1 MNKVATHKKVFPLLK
16 SSIDAIF
23 TNPAIL
29 FPYAT
34 LVFIQLFIL
43 EILYF
48 SNRTPL
54 DQFFAP
60 LIRTIWKENFLHY
73 PMNLFLLPE
82 LFQEVQIPLFVFV
95 NSFFVAVSIG
105 IIASLNAG
113 KKVSLPAIYKD
124 TFKAYVHL
132 VIAAILASLLL
143 VGIFKLYGLAY
154 QRADMIRS
162 TSGIFYIIKR
172 IVMGGTPYFSLL
184 GSIFV
189 TTLFAFV
196 APIIVIDK
204 KKIFSALILNFKLL
218 FKYFWTVLGII
229 FVPMVV
235 FIVVLLLRNSLPA
248 DLPWPEIRVVILVI
262 SILLMSTI
270 DAIVN
275 TAITTFYLVDKEFK

>member
-16 SSIDAIF
+16 SSVNIIF
-23 TNPAIL
+23 ANPAIL

-34 LVFIQLFIL
+34 IIFIQLLIL
-43 EILYF
+43 EVLYF
-48 SNRTPL
+48 SNRFPL

-60 LIRTIWKENFLHY
+60 MIRTLWRENFLHY

-105 IIASLNAG
+105 IISSLNSG
-113 KKVSLPAIYKD
+113 KKINLPSIYKD

-132 VIAAILASLLL
+132 VIAAILASILL
-143 VGIFKLYGLAY
+143 VGVFKLYGFVY
-154 QRADMIRS
+154 HRADMIRS
-162 TSGIFYIIKR
+162 TSGIYYILKR
-172 IVMGGTPYFSLL
+172 VFIGGTPYFSLL

-196 APIIVIDK
+196 APIIIVDK

-229 FVPMVV
+229 FIPMVV

-248 DLPWPEIRVVILVI
+248 DLPWPEIRMVILVI
-262 SILLMSTI
+262 SILLMSII
-270 DAIVN
+270 DAVVN